1 MFINQNLIVS
11 QNLFSVSQS
20 LFLVSQNFVLIFDFL
35 HFLQVKTHLIVAGIG
50 NRIDRKNEYLSEYL
64 TLEWN
69 TSTIYEGKGVRKL
82 LKYFF
87 FSSLSM
93 WVVIIFWG
101 LMLRKIDAVFV
112 EEMGVHVK
120 QLKVSSMIHCP
131 EEVCT
136 YKSIL
141 LYLCGCLKH

>member
-64 TLEWN
+64 TLE
-69 TSTIYEGKGVRKL
+69 
-82 LKYFF
+82 
-87 FSSLSM
+87 
-93 WVVIIFWG
+93 
-101 LMLRKIDAVFV
+101 
-112 EEMGVHVK
+112 
-120 QLKVSSMIHCP
+120 
-131 EEVCT
+131 
-136 YKSIL
+136 
-141 LYLCGCLKH
+141 